1 LKLKHDEPL
10 SIFGFGS
17 KLRRYVWDCNMPVL
31 DGWGATREIQA
42 VMGHKTPIIAV
53 TANAMKGDRE
63 ICLEAGMDDYITKP
77 VKHTLLLDVICKWIS
92 HCHDRDALEE
102 HVHAQAD
109 AGAAGRRASRT
120 SLDIAWEVTEAP
132 PKRLLAVPAPSP
144 QPVEMLTS
152 LQQVE
157 RCRRAALTAD
167 TEVLGFEAHSMKGGA
182 AVCFA
187 VELAAACARLEDLA
201 KGRRVPRDSA
211 SPGDGGGFLGSPR
224 TTFTEH
230 DWALPVEDVAQALEK
245 LAHYVKAVGAMHMLP
260 YHELKERCGDHTDD
274 IVAALSALLE
284 AAVRAYIAAHAAVM
298 HGSEE
303 TVEAAMAALE
313 SAAAAAQAVSADDL
327 AGGVENKHS
336 TDVDSPAPRRVGM
349 NIDLEGI
356 TISHASISVRV
367 LVLNDPPA
375 WLSPC
380 GCWPTTWPSSQCS
393 TRRRRLGRSR
403 SFTRCDSL
411 WSPSPQN
418 SP

>member
-1 LKLKHDEPL
+1 MDLLE
-10 SIFGFGS
+10 G
-17 KLRRYVWDCNMPVL
+17 YCT
-31 DGWGATREIQA
+31 GAIE
-42 VMGHKTPIIAV
+42 
-53 TANAMKGDRE
+53 
-63 ICLEAGMDDYITKP
+63 
-77 VKHTLLLDVICKWIS
+77 
-92 HCHDRDALEE
+92 
-102 HVHAQAD
+102 
-109 AGAAGRRASRT
+109 
-120 SLDIAWEVTEAP
+120 
-132 PKRLLAVPAPSP
+132 
-144 QPVEMLTS
+144 
-152 LQQVE
+152 QVE

-313 SAAAAAQAVSADDL
+313 SAAAAAQAVSAGDL
-327 AGGVENKHS
+327 AGGVLR
-336 TDVDSPAPRRVGM
+336 T
-349 NIDLEGI
+349 
-356 TISHASISVRV
+356 
-367 LVLNDPPA
+367 
-375 WLSPC
+375 
-380 GCWPTTWPSSQCS
+380 S
-393 TRRRRLGRSR
+393 TRRTLNLRTESACLY
-403 SFTRCDSL
+403 
-411 WSPSPQN
+411 
-418 SP
+418 